1 MTAIGIDKIAFY
13 TPAYYLALATLAER
27 DGIDP
32 QKYHQGIGQ
41 DRFSVPSHDED
52 CVTLAANAAAGI
64 LNAEDIAA
72 IDSIFLA
79 TESGIDQ
86 SKAAAV
92 YVHALLGLRPNCRAV
107 ELKQA
112 CYSATA
118 GLQMACAYVASH
130 PERKVLLIASDIA
143 RYDMHGAAEATQGSA
158 AVAMLISAKPRI
170 AALEG
175 PAGCYTQDVMDFW
188 RPNHRNTPL
197 VDGKLSTMIYMQAAE
212 KAWQDYQAQ
221 GGAAFSDFA
230 QYCYHLPFSKMG
242 IKTHQR
248 LCKSNNC
255 AEDNSK
261 IAAGMIYNREIG
273 NSYTAALYLSFCSA
287 LDHRDDLSGELVGM
301 LSYGSGCVAEYFAL
315 RIQESYL
322 SQRRKENHAVLLAQ
336 RSALSLAEYKNF
348 WNRQDYGSKEN
359 LVLAPQTRGK
369 FRLAGIE
376 KDERRYSQ
384 GIQKRLH

>member
-13 TPAYYLALATLAER
+13 TPAYYLELSTLATR

-41 DRFSVPSHDED
+41 DRFAVPSHDED
-52 CVTLAANAAAGI
+52 CVTLAANAAAEI
-64 LNAEDIAA
+64 LSAEDIAA
-72 IDSIFLA
+72 IDTIILA

-92 YVHALLGLRPNCRAV
+92 YVHRLLGLRPNCRAV

-112 CYSATA
+112 CYSTTA
-118 GLQMACAYVASH
+118 GLQMACAYVATH
-130 PERKVLLIASDIA
+130 PKRKVLLIASDIS
-143 RYDMHGAAEATQGSA
+143 RYDMHSAAEATQGSA
-158 AVAMLISAKPRI
+158 AVAMLISENPRI

-188 RPNHRNTPL
+188 RPNHRHTPL
-197 VDGKLSTMIYMQAAE
+197 VDGKLSTIIYMQAAE

-221 GGAAFSDFA
+221 GGAAFNDFA

-242 IKTHQR
+242 IKAHQR
-248 LCKSNNC
+248 LCKMN
-255 AEDNSK
+255 AVDMDNSK

-273 NSYTAALYLSFCSA
+273 NSYTAALYLSLCSA
-287 LDHRDDLSGELVGM
+287 LDHRNDLGGKLVGM
-301 LSYGSGCVAEYFAL
+301 ISYGSGCVAEYFAL

-322 SQRRKENHAVLLAQ
+322 EQRHKTQHEALLKN
-336 RSALSLAEYKNF
+336 RNALTLETYENF
-348 WNRQDYGSKEN
+348 WHRPDYVSAQA
-359 LVLAPQTRGK
+359 LHFMPQAKGK
-369 FRLAGIE
+369 FRFTGIE
-376 KDERRYSQ
+376 NDERQYE
-384 GIQKRLH
+384 